1 MKARCSKLGYYM
13 ACPEMLWRD
22 IHAPQPSAP
31 FRNQYMSFGTIVH
44 YDIQEQIGVQNI
56 EEVEE
61 PCEEDFIEAE
71 PMLSKRNKAVQL
83 ALSELSNAGY
93 KARPW
98 KAEEEW
104 ENSVLT
110 GHTDLCDG
118 TTIIDI
124 KTISKPPARRQV
136 KVDHYWQLLGY
147 HYLTGATDLRIL
159 YVSSKGEWAVLSEPV
174 DLEAAKN
181 DVWQLKAMLKEPH
194 RFRVYGSACT
204 NCVHVGVCRDNTI
217 PAFPEPT
224 PAAEY
229 KGAGAAS
236 MLGL

>member
-1 MKARCSKLGYYM
+1 MKARCSKLGMYM

-22 IHAPQPSAP
+22 LNAPQPSKP

-44 YDIQEQIGVQNI
+44 YEIQKQLGVQNL
-56 EEVEE
+56 EDVEE
-61 PCEEDFIEAE
+61 PCDEDYIEAE
-71 PMLSKRNKAVQL
+71 PMLHNSTRSVTL
-83 ALSELSNAGY
+83 ALEEIKNRGY
-93 KARPW
+93 AERAW
-98 KAEEEW
+98 MAEEEW
-104 ENSVLT
+104 ENGCLS

-118 TTIIDI
+118 KTIIDI
-124 KTISKPPARRQV
+124 KTISKPPARRQI

-174 DLEAAKN
+174 DLAQSKD
-181 DVWQLKAMLKEPH
+181 DVEQMLKMLRSPE

-204 NCVHVGVCRDNTI
+204 NCIHVGMCRDATV
-217 PAFPEPT
+217 PSFPEPT

-229 KGAGAAS
+229 KGSGAAGL
-236 MLGL
+236 LGL